1 MDLDSLIERKR
12 ERFEQLEREIADPR
26 LFENRKRAGEIMRE
40 HASIKELLGRWK
52 RLETARRQ
60 LDDNR
65 ELATSRDVE
74 IAAMADDEIPDLEER
89 VTDLERE
96 IQIDLLPPDENEDRD
111 AIVEIRAGTGG
122 SEAAIFAADLY
133 RMYNRYAEAAG
144 LKTEDL
150 ESSPSELGGLKEVI
164 FRVSG
169 ESVFRKLRY
178 ESGVHRV
185 QRVPATEAQGR
196 IHTSTATVAV
206 LPEAQDVD
214 VELKPDDL
222 RIEVSRAGGPG
233 GQGVNTTDSAV
244 QVLHIPT
251 GRIVRCQ
258 DGRSQIKNKERAL
271 SILRARLLERKQ
283 REEAEK
289 YSAQR
294 RGQIGTGGR
303 EEKIRTYNFPQNR
316 VTDHRIGLT
325 LYNLDRVME
334 GDLGELIRALQVA
347 DVAERLKESAVLSEL
362 ESSSPLR
369 ISLHQFEADSAR
381 NLLTTLRL
389 DYERMT
395 VLDVLQSTTAYF
407 KKRGIENPRLN
418 AEHLL
423 AHALGRTRMELYL
436 EFERTLGEVEL
447 APLRKLVQRRG
458 EGEPLQHLLGT
469 VEFCGDTFL
478 CDNRALVPATRNRAV
493 RGTRRIKNRESRI
506 ENRGRWNRQR
516 RDCAQSGKKISRG
529 TNFRRGRLGRCARPH
544 ARKRDPARLKWTRPI
559 EKKQSS

>member
-1 MDLDSLIERKR
+1 MDFNLLIERKR
-12 ERFEQLEREIADPR
+12 ERFAQLEREIAGPA
-26 LFENRKRAGEIMRE
+26 LFENRKRAGVVMRE
-40 HASIKELLGRWK
+40 HASIKQLLEKWNEL
-52 RLETARRQ
+52 EIARRQ

-74 IAAMADDEIPDLEER
+74 IAAMADDEIPDLEKR
-89 VTDLERE
+89 VFDLERE
-96 IQIDLLPPDENEDRD
+96 LQIALLPPDENEERD

-133 RMYNRYAEAAG
+133 RMYHRYAEAAG

-206 LPEAQDVD
+206 LPEAEDVD
-214 VELKPDDL
+214 IELKAEDL

-251 GRIVRCQ
+251 GTIVRCQ

-271 SILRARLLERKQ
+271 SILRARLLKRKQ
-283 REEAEK
+283 TEEAEK
-289 YSAQR
+289 YSARR

-316 VTDHRIGLT
+316 VTDHRVGLT
-325 LYNLDRVME
+325 LYNLDRVMD
-334 GDLGELIRALQVA
+334 GDLGELIKTLQAA
-347 DVAERLKESAVLSEL
+347 DVTARLQESAVA
-362 ESSSPLR
+362 SST
-369 ISLHQFEADSAR
+369 ASA
-381 NLLTTLRL
+381 
-389 DYERMT
+389 
-395 VLDVLQSTTAYF
+395 
-407 KKRGIENPRLN
+407 G
-418 AEHLL
+418 
-423 AHALGRTRMELYL
+423 
-436 EFERTLGEVEL
+436 
-447 APLRKLVQRRG
+447 
-458 EGEPLQHLLGT
+458 
-469 VEFCGDTFL
+469 
-478 CDNRALVPATRNRAV
+478 
-493 RGTRRIKNRESRI
+493 
-506 ENRGRWNRQR
+506 
-516 RDCAQSGKKISRG
+516 
-529 TNFRRGRLGRCARPH
+529 
-544 ARKRDPARLKWTRPI
+544 
-559 EKKQSS
+559 

>member
-1 MDLDSLIERKR
+1 VPSALLGGWPIRPFIFMDINLLIERKR
-12 ERFEQLEREIADPR
+12 ERFAELERDIADPH
-26 LFENRKRAGEIMRE
+26 LFDNRKRAGEIMRE
-40 HASIKELLGRWK
+40 HASVKQLLERWNEL
-52 RLETARRQ
+52 EAAQRQ

-65 ELATSRDVE
+65 ELVTSRDVE
-74 IAAMADDEIPDLEER
+74 IAAMADDEIPDLEKR
-89 VTDLERE
+89 VVDLERE
-96 IQIDLLPPDENEDRD
+96 IQIGLLPPDEHENRD

-122 SEAAIFAADLY
+122 NEAAIFAADLY
-133 RMYNRYAEAAG
+133 RMYNRYAESVG

-169 ESVFRKLRY
+169 DAVFRKLRY

-206 LPEAQDVD
+206 LPEAADVD
-214 VELKPDDL
+214 LELKPDDL
-222 RIEVSRAGGPG
+222 RVEVSRAGGPG

-251 GRIVRCQ
+251 GTIVRCQ

-325 LYNLDRVME
+325 LYNLDRVMN
-334 GDLGELIRALQVA
+334 GDLGELIRALQAAGVK
-347 DVAERLKESAVLSEL
+347 ERLGDVVENAALSAS
-362 ESSSPLR
+362 
-369 ISLHQFEADSAR
+369 
-381 NLLTTLRL
+381 
-389 DYERMT
+389 
-395 VLDVLQSTTAYF
+395 
-407 KKRGIENPRLN
+407 
-418 AEHLL
+418 
-423 AHALGRTRMELYL
+423 
-436 EFERTLGEVEL
+436 
-447 APLRKLVQRRG
+447 
-458 EGEPLQHLLGT
+458 
-469 VEFCGDTFL
+469 
-478 CDNRALVPATRNRAV
+478 
-493 RGTRRIKNRESRI
+493 
-506 ENRGRWNRQR
+506 
-516 RDCAQSGKKISRG
+516 
-529 TNFRRGRLGRCARPH
+529 
-544 ARKRDPARLKWTRPI
+544 
-559 EKKQSS
+559 

>member
-1 MDLDSLIERKR
+1 MPSALLGGWPSRPFIFMDINLLIERKR
-12 ERFEQLEREIADPR
+12 ERFAELERDIADPH
-26 LFENRKRAGEIMRE
+26 LFDNRKRAGEIMRE
-40 HASIKELLGRWK
+40 HASVKQLLERWNEL
-52 RLETARRQ
+52 EAAQRQ

-65 ELATSRDVE
+65 ELVTSRDVE
-74 IAAMADDEIPDLEER
+74 IAAMADDEIPDLEKR
-89 VTDLERE
+89 VVDLERE
-96 IQIDLLPPDENEDRD
+96 IQIGLLPPDEHENRD

-122 SEAAIFAADLY
+122 NEAAIFAADLY
-133 RMYNRYAEAAG
+133 RMYNRYAESVG

-169 ESVFRKLRY
+169 DAVFRKLRY

-206 LPEAQDVD
+206 LPEAEDVD
-214 VELKPDDL
+214 LELKPDDL
-222 RIEVSRAGGPG
+222 RVEVSRAGGPG

-251 GRIVRCQ
+251 GTIVRCQ

-325 LYNLDRVME
+325 LYNLDRVMN
-334 GDLGELIRALQVA
+334 GDLGELIRALQAAGVK
-347 DVAERLKESAVLSEL
+347 ERLGDVVESAALSA
-362 ESSSPLR
+362 S
-369 ISLHQFEADSAR
+369 
-381 NLLTTLRL
+381 
-389 DYERMT
+389 
-395 VLDVLQSTTAYF
+395 
-407 KKRGIENPRLN
+407 
-418 AEHLL
+418 
-423 AHALGRTRMELYL
+423 
-436 EFERTLGEVEL
+436 
-447 APLRKLVQRRG
+447 
-458 EGEPLQHLLGT
+458 
-469 VEFCGDTFL
+469 
-478 CDNRALVPATRNRAV
+478 
-493 RGTRRIKNRESRI
+493 
-506 ENRGRWNRQR
+506 
-516 RDCAQSGKKISRG
+516 
-529 TNFRRGRLGRCARPH
+529 
-544 ARKRDPARLKWTRPI
+544 
-559 EKKQSS
+559 

>member
-1 MDLDSLIERKR
+1 MDLNSLIQLKRK
-12 ERFEQLEREIADPR
+12 RFEQLERDIADPA
-26 LFENRKRAGEIMRE
+26 LFSNRKRASEMMRE
-40 HASIKELLGRWK
+40 HANIKQVLAKWDEL
-52 RLETARRQ
+52 EIARRQ

-74 IAAMADDEIPDLEER
+74 IAAMADDEIPELEKR
-89 VTDLERE
+89 VADLERDV
-96 IQIDLLPPDENEDRD
+96 QIALLPSDENEERD

-133 RMYNRYAEAAG
+133 RMYHRYAESAG

-150 ESSPSELGGLKEVI
+150 ESSPSELGGLKEAI

-169 ESVFRKLRY
+169 ESVFRKLRH

-206 LPEAQDVD
+206 LPEAEDVD
-214 VELKPDDL
+214 VELKPEDL

-244 QVLHIPT
+244 QVLHIPS
-251 GRIVRCQ
+251 GMMVRCQ

-271 SILRARLLERKQ
+271 SILRARLLERTQ

-325 LYNLDRVME
+325 LHNLDRLID
-334 GDLGELIRALQVA
+334 GDLDELIGALQAA
-347 DVAERLKESAVLSEL
+347 DVAERLRESAVV
-362 ESSSPLR
+362 
-369 ISLHQFEADSAR
+369 A
-381 NLLTTLRL
+381 
-389 DYERMT
+389 
-395 VLDVLQSTTAYF
+395 
-407 KKRGIENPRLN
+407 
-418 AEHLL
+418 
-423 AHALGRTRMELYL
+423 
-436 EFERTLGEVEL
+436 
-447 APLRKLVQRRG
+447 
-458 EGEPLQHLLGT
+458 
-469 VEFCGDTFL
+469 
-478 CDNRALVPATRNRAV
+478 
-493 RGTRRIKNRESRI
+493 
-506 ENRGRWNRQR
+506 
-516 RDCAQSGKKISRG
+516 
-529 TNFRRGRLGRCARPH
+529 
-544 ARKRDPARLKWTRPI
+544 
-559 EKKQSS
+559 

>member
-1 MDLDSLIERKR
+1 MDLNSFIERKR
-12 ERFEQLEREIADPR
+12 QRFAELEREVADPR
-26 LFENRKRAGEIMRE
+26 LFDNRKTAGETMRE
-40 HASIKELLGRWK
+40 HASIKGLLERWN
-52 RLETARRQ
+52 EVEAARRQ
-60 LDDNR
+60 LEDNR

-74 IAAMADDEIPDLEER
+74 IAAMADDEIPDLEKR
-89 VTDLERE
+89 VADLERE
-96 IQIDLLPPDENEDRD
+96 IQIGLLPSDENENRN

-133 RMYNRYAEAAG
+133 RMYNRYAESAG

-196 IHTSTATVAV
+196 THTSTATVAV
-206 LPEAQDVD
+206 LPEAEDVD
-214 VELKPDDL
+214 LELKPEDL

-244 QVLHIPT
+244 QVMHIPT
-251 GRIVRCQ
+251 GTIVRCQ
-258 DGRSQIKNKERAL
+258 DGRSQLKNKEKAM

-325 LYNLDRVME
+325 LYNLDRVMD
-334 GDLGELIRALQVA
+334 GDLGQLIQTLQA
-347 DVAERLKESAVLSEL
+347 TDVDERLKES
-362 ESSSPLR
+362 
-369 ISLHQFEADSAR
+369 SLVA
-381 NLLTTLRL
+381 
-389 DYERMT
+389 
-395 VLDVLQSTTAYF
+395 
-407 KKRGIENPRLN
+407 
-418 AEHLL
+418 
-423 AHALGRTRMELYL
+423 
-436 EFERTLGEVEL
+436 
-447 APLRKLVQRRG
+447 
-458 EGEPLQHLLGT
+458 
-469 VEFCGDTFL
+469 
-478 CDNRALVPATRNRAV
+478 
-493 RGTRRIKNRESRI
+493 
-506 ENRGRWNRQR
+506 
-516 RDCAQSGKKISRG
+516 
-529 TNFRRGRLGRCARPH
+529 
-544 ARKRDPARLKWTRPI
+544 
-559 EKKQSS
+559 